1 MHTLDSWDSLST
13 RNDRSKDVALHGNT
27 KRQWH
32 DVQKQE
38 IGSVGRCGLAR
49 KDTSLDGSTVSDSL
63 VRVDALL
70 ELLAVEE
77 VAEELLYPWNTSRT
91 TDKHNLVNL
100 ALLNRSVLEDLLD
113 GLKGAVESLAV
124 DVFETSTGD
133 AGVEVLAIEK
143 GVDLDSG
150 LGTVGKGTLGTFASS
165 SQSAESTWV
174 GGKIWR

>member
-1 MHTLDSWDSLST
+1 MHTLDGWDSLST
-13 RNDRSKDVALHGNT
+13 RNDGSKDVALHGNT

-32 DVQKQE
+32 DVQKKE

-143 GVDLDSG
+143 GVDLDGG

-174 GGKIWR
+174 GGKI